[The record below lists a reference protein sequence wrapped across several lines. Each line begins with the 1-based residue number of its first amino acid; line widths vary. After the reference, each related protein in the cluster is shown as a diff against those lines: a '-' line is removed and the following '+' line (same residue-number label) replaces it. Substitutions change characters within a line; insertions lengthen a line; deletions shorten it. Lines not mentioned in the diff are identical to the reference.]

1 MTLLNLLE
9 GKTKILLVSH
19 IDYLYK
25 PIFFFIIYMSNKTVN
40 ISLKV
45 YYKRQ
50 TVIAYLRGIQTP

>member
-1 MTLLNLLE
+1 MKLLNLLE

-25 PIFFFIIYMSNKTVN
+25 PIFFFLIYMSNTTVN

-45 YYKRQ
+45 YYKHQ